1 MKISEYFLSSYEDS
15 EFILKQKSHTLFY
28 LNIILTLVLPTL
40 LLTLNILTER
50 PLVSLLNI
58 MLVSMTSGM
67 LLSLFFLKQGMYT
80 IAANATVLFAIF
92 SFTLYSFFGKMQFDN
107 GVVWGIYHLI
117 IFIVFASLFSGRR
130 LTTVVFIIAIAV
142 GYTSTLYRDILPMD
156 EARVMLANFTFVA
169 LIIYVISYQLL
180 SINTKTLVK
189 LKEEADNREQYE
201 RIKNLLNSIKEISF
215 ELSSASGEMAD
226 VSSSFSTN
234 AQHQAASAEEI
245 TATVEEISAGVENVA
260 DSAKYQLD
268 RMNLLMDT
276 INQLSESIKNLD
288 VDVDETTSLA
298 DQVSHE
304 ARTGENVMKEMT
316 ESMNNIGSSSTQMSG
331 IVSIINDISDRI
343 NLLSLNASIEAA
355 RAGDAGR
362 GFAVVAD
369 EISKLAD
376 QTSESVKEIDSLIK
390 KTGGYISSGMTSVQA
405 TVKTISSIIEGIT
418 EISDKI
424 NKVIHSSMLE
434 QLETNKKV
442 NDESITV
449 KSRSDEIFGAATEQK
464 HAANEIVKSI
474 SVINE
479 LTQANAT
486 GSEQIA
492 GNSQLIADLSEK
504 LKERVESFEA
514 G

>member
-1 MKISEYFLSSYEDS
+1 M
-15 EFILKQKSHTLFY
+15 
-28 LNIILTLVLPTL
+28 
-40 LLTLNILTER
+40 
-50 PLVSLLNI
+50 
-58 MLVSMTSGM
+58 
-67 LLSLFFLKQGMYT
+67 
-80 IAANATVLFAIF
+80 
-92 SFTLYSFFGKMQFDN
+92 
-107 GVVWGIYHLI
+107 
-117 IFIVFASLFSGRR
+117 
-130 LTTVVFIIAIAV
+130 
-142 GYTSTLYRDILPMD
+142 
-156 EARVMLANFTFVA
+156 
-169 LIIYVISYQLL
+169 SYQLL